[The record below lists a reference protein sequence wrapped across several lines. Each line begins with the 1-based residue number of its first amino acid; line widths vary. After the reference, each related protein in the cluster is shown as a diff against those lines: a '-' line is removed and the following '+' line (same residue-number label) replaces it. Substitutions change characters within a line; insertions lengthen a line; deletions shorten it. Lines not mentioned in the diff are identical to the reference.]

1 MRLGATPHT
10 AWEEGDGAEI
20 SDDDASTFETDIDKL
35 GTAGVTKGCNPG
47 RRSLLSHRFGHPG
60 ANGSLSSSSVRAL
73 MSPLR
78 YGLAITAIVALS
90 AACSGDT
97 AATTTTTPAASTTSS
112 VAATSTT
119 SMATTTTVGAQ
130 SVARLDGTWYVTY
143 PVVENEVQGVDFDD
157 FGGMSGVGDI
167 DAARVW
173 ILEHHC
179 DEGVCDADL
188 DSRRP
193 EAPDEEFLKA
203 VLILG
208 EDGAY
213 ALESQGEVGFGSC
226 VVDDGEVFDD
236 AFEEVSSIQLE
247 VTEVE
252 PAGEGWAATAMSGTR
267 IYEASPVDEA
277 EEGGC
282 QIRWRTTTEVEAIRT
297 DPDDPVPGFLPAG
310 SEPITGRIA
319 YLHSG
324 SDATPGIWS
333 VDPDQAD
340 AEPLLEVE
348 GVNGFDW
355 SPDATR
361 LVYSTEQGDLWVS
374 AADGSNPMA
383 IGRGS
388 LPAWSPDGTQLAFVR
403 PRLDGTGEEVWVM
416 STLTGA
422 TERATT
428 WGMSEV
434 EATWVDSDR
443 LIVNGIDPGETDPAM
458 WVLNVE
464 TDESEPLVFGDSPE
478 VSPDGSTVAYVWEGM
493 IWTVDLDAAGD
504 RQITEGPND
513 RAPTW
518 SPDGSQIAFIRDFG
532 SQFIWV
538 VGSDGST
545 PEPVAVAA
553 DPLAWGPRE

>member
-1 MRLGATPHT
+1 
-10 AWEEGDGAEI
+10 
-20 SDDDASTFETDIDKL
+20 
-35 GTAGVTKGCNPG
+35 
-47 RRSLLSHRFGHPG
+47 
-60 ANGSLSSSSVRAL
+60 
-73 MSPLR
+73 MSRLR
-78 YGLAITAIVALS
+78 YGLPITAIVVLS
-90 AACSGDT
+90 AACSGATTETTTGTT
-97 AATTTTTPAASTTSS
+97 APPPTTTTT
-112 VAATSTT
+112 VAQATT
-119 SMATTTTVGAQ
+119 SMGTTTTTVDPG

-143 PVVENEVQGVDFDD
+143 RVVENELEGVDFDD
-157 FGGMSGVGDI
+157 FGGMSQVGDI

-173 ILEHHC
+173 ILEHQC
-179 DEGVCDADL
+179 DEGVCDVDL

-193 EAPDEEFLKA
+193 EAPEEGFA
-203 VLILG
+203 ETVLNLRG
-208 EDGAY
+208 DSMYGWEP
-213 ALESQGEVGFGSC
+213 QREVGFGTC

-236 AFEEVSSIQLE
+236 AFAEVFSVELE
-247 VTEVE
+247 VIEVE
-252 PAGEGWAATAMSGTR
+252 PAGDGWAATAMSGTR
-267 IYEASPVDEA
+267 IREASPVDEA
-277 EEGGC
+277 EEAGC
-282 QIRWRTTTEVEAIRT
+282 QIRWRTTTEVEAIQT

-319 YLHSG
+319 YLHAG
-324 SDATPGIWS
+324 SNGNAGIWS

-374 AADGSNPMA
+374 AADGSNPTA

-388 LPAWSPDGTQLAFVR
+388 LPAWSPDRTKLAFVR

-422 TERATT
+422 TRNVTT
-428 WGMSEV
+428 WGMTKV

-478 VSPDGSTVAYVWEGM
+478 VSPDGSTVAFVWEGM
-493 IWTVDLDAAGD
+493 IWTVGLDAAGD

-518 SPDGSQIAFIRDFG
+518 SPDGSQIAFIRDDLAP
-532 SQFIWV
+532 FIWV

>member
-1 MRLGATPHT
+1 M
-10 AWEEGDGAEI
+10 
-20 SDDDASTFETDIDKL
+20 S
-35 GTAGVTKGCNPG
+35 
-47 RRSLLSHRFGHPG
+47 RRQ
-60 ANGSLSSSSVRAL
+60 
-73 MSPLR
+73 
-78 YGLAITAIVALS
+78 YGFPITAIVVFF
-90 AACSGDT
+90 AACSGATTETTTETTTGTT
-97 AATTTTTPAASTTSS
+97 APPPTTTTT
-112 VAATSTT
+112 VAQATT
-119 SMATTTTVGAQ
+119 SMGTTTTTVDAQ

-143 PVVENEVQGVDFDD
+143 RVVDNELEGVDFDD

-167 DAARVW
+167 DTARVW
-173 ILEHHC
+173 FVEHQC
-179 DEGVCDADL
+179 DEGVCDVDL

-193 EAPDEEFLKA
+193 EAPGEDFLET
-203 VLILG
+203 VLILR
-208 EDGAY
+208 EDGTYGWAPQ
-213 ALESQGEVGFGSC
+213 AEVGFGGC

-236 AFEEVSSIQLE
+236 AFEEVFSIQLE

-252 PAGEGWAATAMSGTR
+252 SVGDGWAATAMSGTR
-267 IYEASPVDEA
+267 IREASPVDEA
-277 EEGGC
+277 EEAGC
-282 QIRWRTTTEVEAIRT
+282 QISWRTTTEVEAIRT
-297 DPDDPVPGFLPAG
+297 DPDDPVPGVLPAG

-324 SDATPGIWS
+324 SDGTPGIWS

-340 AEPLLEVE
+340 AEPLLEIE

-361 LVYSTEQGDLWVS
+361 LVYSTEQEELWVA
-374 AADGSNPMA
+374 AADGSNPTL

-388 LPAWSPDGTQLAFVR
+388 RPAWSPDGSELALVR
-403 PRLDGTGEEVWVM
+403 PRLDDTGEEVWVM

-422 TERATT
+422 TRSVTT
-428 WGMSEV
+428 WGMTKV

-458 WVLNVE
+458 WVFNVE

-478 VSPDGSTVAYVWEGM
+478 VSPDGSRVAFVFEGR
-493 IWTVDLDAAGD
+493 IWTVGLDAAGD

-518 SPDGSQIAFIRDFG
+518 SPDGSQIAFIRDG
-532 SQFIWV
+532 LTPFIWV

-553 DPLAWGPRE
+553 DPLAWSPTE

>member
-1 MRLGATPHT
+1 
-10 AWEEGDGAEI
+10 
-20 SDDDASTFETDIDKL
+20 
-35 GTAGVTKGCNPG
+35 
-47 RRSLLSHRFGHPG
+47 
-60 ANGSLSSSSVRAL
+60 

-78 YGLAITAIVALS
+78 YGLAITAIVVFS
-90 AACSGDT
+90 AACSEATTETTTGTT
-97 AATTTTTPAASTTSS
+97 APPPTTTTT
-112 VAATSTT
+112 VAQATT
-119 SMATTTTVGAQ
+119 SMGTTTTTVDAQ
-130 SVARLDGTWYVTY
+130 SVARLDGTWYATY
-143 PVVENEVQGVDFDD
+143 RVVDNELQGVDFDD
-157 FGGMSGVGDI
+157 FGGMSQVGDT

-173 ILEHHC
+173 ILEHQC
-179 DEGVCDADL
+179 DEGVCDVDL
-188 DSRRP
+188 DSRSP
-193 EAPDEEFLKA
+193 KAPDEDSLET
-203 VLILG
+203 VLILRD
-208 EDGAY
+208 DGMY
-213 ALESQGEVGFGSC
+213 GWEPLREVGFGTC
-226 VVDDGEVFDD
+226 GVGEGEVFED
-236 AFEEVSSIQLE
+236 AFEQVFSIQLE

-252 PAGEGWAATAMSGTR
+252 PAGDGWAATAMSGTR
-267 IYEASPVDEA
+267 IREAGPVDEA
-277 EEGGC
+277 EEAGC
-282 QIRWRTTTEVEAIRT
+282 QISWRTTTEVEAIRT

-319 YLHSG
+319 YLQSG

-340 AEPLLEVE
+340 AEPLVEVE

-374 AADGSNPMA
+374 AADGSNPIA

-388 LPAWSPDGTQLAFVR
+388 LPAWSPEGTTLAFVR

-416 STLTGA
+416 NTLTGA
-422 TERATT
+422 TRNVTT

-458 WVLNVE
+458 RVLNAE
-464 TDESEPLVFGDSPE
+464 TYASEPLVFGDSPE

-493 IWTVDLDAAGD
+493 IRTVGLDAAGD

-532 SQFIWV
+532 SRFIWV

-553 DPLAWGPRE
+553 GPLAWGPGE